1 MKLIVAVVFIAA
13 FVAVKSES
21 SPVQI
26 SGNNVGDVVTVGV
39 NLNGVISSNVNA
51 NILTALIAALNQQA
65 LIGNVDLPEG
75 IAPTGEN
82 KDEVTVIEQLPQG
95 LPDLKNINVKEL
107 IQKVKDFKMTP
118 ELLEKIK
125 AFLKKE

>member
-1 MKLIVAVVFIAA
+1 MKFLIALIAFA
-13 FVAVKSES
+13 AIAAVKSES
-21 SPVQI
+21 APVQI
-26 SGNNVGDVVTVGV
+26 SGNNVGDVVNVGV
-39 NLNGVISSNVNA
+39 NLNAVVSSNVNA

-75 IAPTGEN
+75 IAPAEN
-82 KDEVTVIEQLPQG
+82 KEEFSVIDKLPEG

-107 IQKVKDFKMTP
+107 IQKVKDFKITP

-125 AFLKKE
+125 ALMKKE